1 MQFVHRSYVHTLHQR
16 IVLIVVA
23 LDIAGQRTVPR
34 GDRVEGLECADLGN
48 IGGDGELS
56 RGCGEGYE
64 TFVGRDGGGDG
75 GALSKGAECGFN
87 VVLDAGDVG
96 GGLWGG

>member
-1 MQFVHRSYVHTLHQR
+1 ML
-16 IVLIVVA
+16 VVVT

-34 GDRVEGLECADLGN
+34 GDRAEGLERADLGN

-64 TFVGRDGGGDG
+64 TFVGREGGGKG
-75 GALSKGAECGFN
+75 GAGREGAEYCFN
-87 VVLDAGDVG
+87 VVLDAGDVRG
-96 GGLWGG
+96 RLWGVSLY